1 MVVRICIRSA
11 SVLIVLAAVART
23 NELYLFDSG
32 RMAMLIDEMP
42 HPGIIS
48 AGRYTSLNLALII
61 VLLSLGSVLW
71 IIPAFLAANQRILVS
86 LTLLMSVFLIGISL
100 TSLFYFDL
108 LQTIA
113 FFLSATLLLVS
124 SFLMVRIS
132 D

>member
-23 NELYLFDSG
+23 NELYLFDR

-132 D
+132 A